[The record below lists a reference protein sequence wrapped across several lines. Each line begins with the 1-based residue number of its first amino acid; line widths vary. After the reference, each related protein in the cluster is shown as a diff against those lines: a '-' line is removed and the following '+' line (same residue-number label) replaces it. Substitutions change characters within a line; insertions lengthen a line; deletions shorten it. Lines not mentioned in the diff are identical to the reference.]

1 MERAFIIIY
10 LYIIFLLVTKYDR
23 AIKARID
30 STQAIQKLH
39 ICQVNYS
46 LSVSVSL
53 SVCVS
58 PLPLPYSLSVSLS
71 LSLCLSVCLSLSR
84 SLEENLYT
92 ADKLFSD
99 ISTFALA
106 FVSLTERKKIRL
118 VPSCLFGA
126 NETERETASAE

>member
-1 MERAFIIIY
+1 MERAFFIIY

-23 AIKARID
+23 AIKARIN

-46 LSVSVSL
+46 LSLSL
-53 SVCVS
+53 SLCLCVS
-58 PLPLPYSLSVSLS
+58 PLPPPPSLFSLC
-71 LSLCLSVCLSLSR
+71 LCLSVCLSVCLSR
-84 SLEENLYT
+84 SLEENLY
-92 ADKLFSD
+92 AANKLFSD

-126 NETERETASAE
+126 NETESETASAE